1 MPLLLKQIASPEV
14 PLEAD
19 NITPARMTGQ
29 TPVGVEKLT
38 VMHGNETRYI
48 GDFFSVTGQCDGVIN
63 LQGEHLGRV
72 KFIGA
77 QMSRGTIHV
86 EGDVGE
92 HLGAGMSGGEILVN
106 GNAADWVGP
115 EMSGGRIQIYGN
127 AGHLVGSAYRGAPV
141 GMTGGEIIIHGN
153 VRNEAGNA
161 MRSGL
166 IAVAGNSGDF
176 TGVNML
182 SGSIFVL
189 GELGIRTGA
198 GMKRGSI
205 VSLKEA
211 ELLPT
216 FSYSCTY
223 RPSYLVLYLRY
234 LMRAFEIGEEY
245 LRGVYKRYCG
255 DSIELNRGEI
265 LLYSGTKGTKGS
277 GL

>member
-1 MPLLLKQIASPEV
+1 MPLLLKQIATPDV

-19 NITPARMTGQ
+19 NFTPARFADQ
-29 TPVGVEKLT
+29 TPASVEKLT
-38 VMHGNETRYI
+38 VMHGSETRYI
-48 GDFFSVTGQCDGVIN
+48 GDFFNVTGQCDGVISI
-63 LQGEHLGRV
+63 QGERLGRV

-77 QMSRGTIHV
+77 QMSRGTVRV

-92 HLGAGMSGGEILVN
+92 HLGAGMSGGEILVD
-106 GNAADWVGP
+106 GNATDWVGP
-115 EMSGGRIQIYGN
+115 EMSGGRIEIRGN
-127 AGHLVGSAYRGAPV
+127 AGHLVGSAYRGATM

-153 VRNEAGNA
+153 VRNELGNA
-161 MRSGL
+161 MRGGL

-189 GELGIRTGA
+189 EELGIRTGA

-216 FSYSCTY
+216 FDYSCTY
-223 RPSYLVLYLRY
+223 RPSHLVLYLRY
-234 LMRAFEIGEEY
+234 LAQLGLEIGEEY
-245 LRGVYKRYCG
+245 LLGLYKRYCG
-255 DSIELNRGEI
+255 DSVELNRGEI
-265 LLYSGTKGTKGS
+265 LLYSG
-277 GL
+277 